1 MKRNRGTA
9 DTNRPRKQPGMLLDH
24 ELYCRFKMAASL
36 RGIRVGEAM
45 DKAMT
50 EYLNRQGDEL

>member
-1 MKRNRGTA
+1 MKRNRSTA

-24 ELYCRFKMAASL
+24 ELYLRFKMAASL
-36 RGIRVGEAM
+36 RGIRVGKAM